1 MLDVLFHATE
11 VNIQFMEMLQK
22 GAERRSFRHLRK
34 GVDILGEAFATITK
48 LTVRTG
54 HISVG
59 IIDVAREEHSRMY
72 LAPIATHLLAI
83 LTTGIEISH
92 LVSSKH
98 IVHIF
103 GQLSLQRSHDG
114 KLLANKDLC
123 EQFMRTSEHHSLPL
137 EVLDKRT
144 FSEKLWH
151 IAHLMLCLTREH
163 IAGSRKNSGSDKN
176 GDVWQGG

>member
-1 MLDVLFHATE
+1 MLQPLVVSNHKHSLYLYNGFQIMLDMLLHTTE
-11 VNIQFMEMLQK
+11 VDIQFMEMRQK
-22 GAERRSFRHLRK
+22 GTQWRALRHFRK
-34 GVDILGEAFATITK
+34 GIDILGKTFSTITK

-83 LTTGIEISH
+83 FTTGIEISH

-103 GQLSLQRSHDG
+103 GQLSLQRRHDS
-114 KLLANKDLC
+114 KLLADKDLC
-123 EQFMRTSEHHSLPL
+123 
-137 EVLDKRT
+137 
-144 FSEKLWH
+144 
-151 IAHLMLCLTREH
+151 
-163 IAGSRKNSGSDKN
+163 
-176 GDVWQGG
+176 

>member
-1 MLDVLFHATE
+1 MLQPLVVSNHKHSLYLHNGFQKMLDMLFHTTE
-11 VNIQFMEMLQK
+11 VDIQFMEMLQK
-22 GAERRSFRHLRK
+22 GAQWRALRHLRK
-34 GVDILGEAFATITK
+34 GIDILGEAFSTITK

-72 LAPIATHLLAI
+72 LSPIATHLLAI
-83 LTTGIEISH
+83 FTTGIKISH

-123 EQFMRTSEHHSLPL
+123 E
-137 EVLDKRT
+137 
-144 FSEKLWH
+144 
-151 IAHLMLCLTREH
+151 
-163 IAGSRKNSGSDKN
+163 
-176 GDVWQGG
+176 